1 LRGFFFPARRETER
15 QDLESIARHFSQASL
30 ADIIASL
37 EEAAADAFAVKT
49 LATIKMRSP
58 TSLSIA
64 WRQIS
69 AGLTLSMDE
78 CMKMEFRILNRM
90 LAGHDFYEGIR
101 AAIIDKGSK
110 PEWRPA
116 SLDTVRAADI
126 DAYFASLGA
135 RELDL

>member
-1 LRGFFFPARRETER
+1 P
-15 QDLESIARHFSQASL
+15 SFS
-30 ADIIASL
+30 DIIASL
-37 EEAAADAFAVKT
+37 DRAAPSDEFAAKT
-49 LATIKMRSP
+49 LATIRTRSP
-58 TSLSIA
+58 TSLHVA

-101 AAIIDKGSK
+101 AAIIDKGST
-110 PEWRPA
+110 PRWRPA
-116 SLDTVRAADI
+116 GLDDVSVADV
-126 DAYFASLGA
+126 DAYFAPLGE